1 MINSS
6 QQGGVLVSK
15 SSRQP
20 SHRPDSIVTT
30 HPLEWLQAI
39 IASINDGILVID
51 SAGIVRMV
59 NPEYTKI
66 TGVRPDEI
74 IGRPLLDVRPGAQ
87 LVSVLQD
94 GHSRSG
100 VFRSE
105 GGVEYVVDMAPIVI
119 DGKVV
124 GAVSISKAM
133 TEVHTLYQ
141 QLKKHKEK
149 VDILEKTIG
158 SMAKARYTF
167 EDIIGK
173 EGGLRTTVTMARKA
187 AETDLPVLITGESG
201 TGKELF
207 AQAIHNK
214 STRANGPFVPVNCSA
229 IPNELLE
236 SELFGYEEGAF
247 TAAKRGGKVGLF
259 ELADHGTI
267 FLDEIGDLSYHL
279 QAKLLRVL
287 QEKTVRRVGGT
298 RERTVNL
305 RIIAATN
312 KNLDQL
318 IRKSRFREDLY
329 YRLSVVNL
337 HIPPLRERKE
347 DLLPLIYFF
356 LGNSTV
362 ESGKPCYSIS
372 EEAIN
377 VLQSY
382 DWPGNVRELK
392 NAIEYAT
399 CMANDWT
406 ITVEDLPGTVP
417 RTPKMTKKP
426 SSTLKAKIR
435 ELELETIRAT
445 IEKYGNSTGAKKRA
459 AQELGISLATLYNKM
474 NSFPKS

>member
-1 MINSS
+1 M
-6 QQGGVLVSK
+6 SK

-20 SHRPDSIVTT
+20 SHRLDSIVTT

-59 NPEYTKI
+59 NHEYTKI

-133 TEVHTLYQ
+133 TEVHALYQ

-287 QEKTVRRVGGT
+287 QEKTVRRVGG
-298 RERTVNL
+298 
-305 RIIAATN
+305 
-312 KNLDQL
+312 D
-318 IRKSRFREDLY
+318 
-329 YRLSVVNL
+329 
-337 HIPPLRERKE
+337 
-347 DLLPLIYFF
+347 
-356 LGNSTV
+356 
-362 ESGKPCYSIS
+362 
-372 EEAIN
+372 
-377 VLQSY
+377 
-382 DWPGNVRELK
+382 
-392 NAIEYAT
+392 
-399 CMANDWT
+399 
-406 ITVEDLPGTVP
+406 PGT
-417 RTPKMTKKP
+417 
-426 SSTLKAKIR
+426 
-435 ELELETIRAT
+435 
-445 IEKYGNSTGAKKRA
+445 NS
-459 AQELGISLATLYNKM
+459 
-474 NSFPKS
+474 

>member
-1 MINSS
+1 M
-6 QQGGVLVSK
+6 
-15 SSRQP
+15 
-20 SHRPDSIVTT
+20 
-30 HPLEWLQAI
+30 
-39 IASINDGILVID
+39 
-51 SAGIVRMV
+51 
-59 NPEYTKI
+59 
-66 TGVRPDEI
+66 
-74 IGRPLLDVRPGAQ
+74 
-87 LVSVLQD
+87 
-94 GHSRSG
+94 
-100 VFRSE
+100 
-105 GGVEYVVDMAPIVI
+105 DMAPIVI